1 MDLLVLVLLL
11 VLLLAMLLA
20 VLLVLLLALLLVLR
34 LVLLLRSLVRASLY
48 TIISICQLR
57 CELESKR
64 VAGAVSRRNRDVDLM
79 RCKQHRS
86 SRRWRNGELING

>member
-20 VLLVLLLALLLVLR
+20 LLLVLLLALLLVLW
-34 LVLLLRSLVRASLY
+34 LVLLLRTLVRASLY
-48 TIISICQLR
+48 TIISICLLR
-57 CELESKR
+57 WDLELKR
-64 VAGAVSRRNRDVDLM
+64 VAGAVSKRNWDIDLM

-86 SRRWRNGELING
+86 SRR